1 LFIISIGKGF
11 KIMKNIA
18 LLLTTAALATGC
30 ANQLN
35 NAAVAT
41 PMQKIA
47 GLKMPESAVQA
58 KDGRIF
64 VSEIGEFGKDG
75 DGQISVIQ
83 NGKATVFTSG
93 LDDPK
98 GLKIIGNNLYVADK
112 TKVMKIGLNDG
123 KASVFAAASA
133 FPATPQFL
141 NDLEADPQGNLYVSD
156 SGDILG
162 TGKGGALY
170 KIDAAGKVT
179 LLIDG
184 KQDPRVLAPNG
195 IIADDTGNVLIY
207 VDFTS
212 GVLYSFNQQTK
223 ALNDIAEG
231 FGGGDGVVHHSNG
244 TMFVS
249 DWKNGKVFSVN
260 RKNDVALVKDGYKS
274 AADIAI
280 TRDEKYLLVPDMKA
294 GELDFIELK

>member
-1 LFIISIGKGF
+1 
-11 KIMKNIA
+11 MKF
-18 LLLTTAALATGC
+18 LLIFAALFASGC
-30 ANQLN
+30 ANKMNEPQMI
-35 NAAVAT
+35 V
-41 PMQKIA
+41 PQKIT
-47 GLKMPESAVQA
+47 GLKTPESAVQA

-112 TKVMKIGLNDG
+112 TKVMKIGLTDG

-184 KQDPRVLAPNG
+184 KQDPRVMAPNG

-212 GVLYSFNQQTK
+212 GILYSYNQQTK

-231 FGGGDGVVHHSNG
+231 FGGGDGIVHHSNG

-249 DWKNGKVFSVN
+249 DWKSGKVFSVN
-260 RKNDVALVKDGYKS
+260 RKNDVTLLKDGYKS